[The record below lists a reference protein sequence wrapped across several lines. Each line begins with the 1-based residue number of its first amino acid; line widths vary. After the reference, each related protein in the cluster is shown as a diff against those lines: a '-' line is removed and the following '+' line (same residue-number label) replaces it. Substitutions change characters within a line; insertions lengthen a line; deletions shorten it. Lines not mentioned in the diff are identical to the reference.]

1 LYTRAVELQNLR
13 VRYRPDVVLHNLA
26 IVAQEQGD
34 LAAAR
39 QHFEDSVAIKRGMG
53 DTHGLALSL
62 AKLGEVLALQGEA
75 AAAHKLLCESLNL
88 QRDLGDRSTMA
99 FVLDRFAMAAAARDR
114 PAQALRIAAAAH
126 AFRAAI
132 GSPLSPAARES
143 QERWLAPVRARLRV
157 DDAAAA
163 WQAGR
168 GLTLEQVVAEVLVF
182 EEAAGAGASERDGLS
197 QLSPREREVATL
209 VAQGL
214 SNRDIAQ
221 RLVVSERT
229 AENHVQHVLNRLG
242 LHSRAQVAVWAVH
255 NGLTPDS

>member
-1 LYTRAVELQNLR
+1 
-13 VRYRPDVVLHNLA
+13 
-26 IVAQEQGD
+26 
-34 LAAAR
+34 
-39 QHFEDSVAIKRGMG
+39 
-53 DTHGLALSL
+53 
-62 AKLGEVLALQGEA
+62 
-75 AAAHKLLCESLNL
+75 
-88 QRDLGDRSTMA
+88 
-99 FVLDRFAMAAAARDR
+99 
-114 PAQALRIAAAAH
+114 
-126 AFRAAI
+126 
-132 GSPLSPAARES
+132 
-143 QERWLAPVRARLRV
+143 VRARLRA

-168 GLTLEQVVAEVLVF
+168 GLTLEQIVAEVLVF
-182 EEAAGAGASERDGLS
+182 EGPARAGSSERDGLA

-255 NGLTPDS
+255 NGLIT